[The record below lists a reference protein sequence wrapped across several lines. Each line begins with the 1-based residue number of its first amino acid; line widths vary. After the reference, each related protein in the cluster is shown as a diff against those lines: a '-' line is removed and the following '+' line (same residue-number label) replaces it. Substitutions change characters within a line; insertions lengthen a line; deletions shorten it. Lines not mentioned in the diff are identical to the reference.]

1 VTPRAAGSPAVSR
14 LRLNNDKESDVPLA
28 QWEVERLDAG
38 VTTFLVFAV
47 IAAAFTVG
55 SLVANRMI
63 GAKRR
68 DSYLQLTTY
77 ECGEEPEGEAQI
89 DFPTQ
94 HYTFAI
100 VFVAVDVLGFILALW
115 GLTFRGANSAWLP
128 VFFAVAFTALAMTGI
143 YYALSGEK
151 RWVV

>member
-1 VTPRAAGSPAVSR
+1 MV
-14 LRLNNDKESDVPLA
+14 ES
-28 QWEVERLDAG
+28 G
-38 VTTFLVFAV
+38 VTTFIVFAV
-47 IAAAFTVG
+47 VAGVFGVV
-55 SLVANRMI
+55 SLLMNRAL

-68 DSYLQLTTY
+68 RSYLEGTTY
-77 ECGEEPEGEAQI
+77 ECGEEAEGEAQI

-115 GLTFRGANSAWLP
+115 GLTFRTVNAALVP
-128 VFFAVAFTALAMTGI
+128 VLVAVGFTGLAITGI

>member
-1 VTPRAAGSPAVSR
+1 M
-14 LRLNNDKESDVPLA
+14 E
-28 QWEVERLDAG
+28 AG
-38 VTTFLVFAV
+38 VVTFLVFVGVAG
-47 IAAAFTVG
+47 AFGVG
-55 SLVANRMI
+55 SLLMNRSL

-68 DSYLQLTTY
+68 RSYLERTTY
-77 ECGEEPEGEAQI
+77 ECGEEAEGEAQI

-100 VFVAVDVLGFILALW
+100 VFVAVDVLGFLLALW
-115 GLTFRGANSAWLP
+115 GLTFRTVNSALVP
-128 VFFAVAFTALAMTGI
+128 VLVAVAFTALAMTGI

>member
-1 VTPRAAGSPAVSR
+1 M
-14 LRLNNDKESDVPLA
+14 
-28 QWEVERLDAG
+28 DAG

-47 IAAAFTVG
+47 VAAAFGVG
-55 SLVANRMI
+55 SILANRSL

-68 DSYLQLTTY
+68 QSYLQLTTY
-77 ECGEEPEGEAQI
+77 ECGEQAEGEAQI

-115 GLTFRGANSAWLP
+115 GLTFHTANSGWYP
-128 VFFAVAFTALAMTGI
+128 VFVAAAFTALAITGI

>member
-1 VTPRAAGSPAVSR
+1 MDSVT
-14 LRLNNDKESDVPLA
+14 L
-28 QWEVERLDAG
+28 
-38 VTTFLVFAV
+38 FLVFAG
-47 IAAAFTVG
+47 IATAFAIG
-55 SLVANRMI
+55 SIVANQVL
-63 GAKRR
+63 GARPRR
-68 DSYLQLTTY
+68 AYLQSMTY
-77 ECGEEPEGEAQI
+77 ECGQEAEGEAQI

-115 GLTFRGANSAWLP
+115 GLTFRTLQSNWVPTLV
-128 VFFAVAFTALAMTGI
+128 VFGFTALALAGI

>member
-1 VTPRAAGSPAVSR
+1 MEAGT
-14 LRLNNDKESDVPLA
+14 
-28 QWEVERLDAG
+28 
-38 VTTFLVFAV
+38 TTFLVFVLVAAV
-47 IAAAFTVG
+47 FGIG
-55 SLVANRMI
+55 SVIANRML
-63 GAKRR
+63 GAKHRQ
-68 DSYLQLTTY
+68 SYLQKTTY
-77 ECGEEPEGEAQI
+77 ECGEEAEGEAQI

-115 GLTFRGANSAWLP
+115 GLTFRGANSALLP
-128 VFFAVAFTALAMTGI
+128 VFIAVAFTALAITGI

>member
-1 VTPRAAGSPAVSR
+1 MG
-14 LRLNNDKESDVPLA
+14 E
-28 QWEVERLDAG
+28 AG
-38 VTTFLVFAV
+38 VTTFIVFAV
-47 IAAAFTVG
+47 VAVLFGGV
-55 SLVANRMI
+55 SLLLNRLL

-68 DSYLQLTTY
+68 RSYLQATTY
-77 ECGEEPEGEAQI
+77 ECGEEAEGEAQI

-100 VFVAVDVLGFILALW
+100 VFVAVDVLGFLLALW
-115 GLTFRGANSAWLP
+115 GLTYRSVNSAVVP
-128 VFFAVAFTALAMTGI
+128 VLVAAAFTALAVTGI

>member
-1 VTPRAAGSPAVSR
+1 M
-14 LRLNNDKESDVPLA
+14 
-28 QWEVERLDAG
+28 DAG
-38 VTTFLVFAV
+38 VTTFLVFALV
-47 IAAAFTVG
+47 AVAFAVG
-55 SLVANRMI
+55 SIAMNRTL

-68 DSYLQLTTY
+68 RSYLQLTTY
-77 ECGEEPEGEAQI
+77 ECGEEAEGEAQI

-115 GLTFRGANSAWLP
+115 ALTFRGLNSG
-128 VFFAVAFTALAMTGI
+128 VFPILIAFGFAALAIIGI
-143 YYALSGEK
+143 YYALSGER